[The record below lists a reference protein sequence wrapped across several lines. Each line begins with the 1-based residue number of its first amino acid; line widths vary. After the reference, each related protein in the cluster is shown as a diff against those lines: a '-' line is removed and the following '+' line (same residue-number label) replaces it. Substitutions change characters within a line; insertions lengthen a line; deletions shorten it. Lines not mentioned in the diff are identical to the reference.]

1 MFLYVSVLLCGPVS
15 LSVFWTVCQSNWRA
29 IYDVLVILV
38 DIRQHRLLSPRLVRD
53 IFQQGGWSAM
63 GRSCE
68 LHRWWLRH
76 KVNGKPHLTT
86 WHGISGIAA
95 TAGCRSL
102 STAGWLLHILRMYI
116 CISLSLSTYLIIY
129 LLFIY
134 SIYIYI
140 YMCVCVCGPSEK
152 M

>member
-1 MFLYVSVLLCGPVS
+1 MFWLFWLTFVNIGSFS
-15 LSVFWTVCQSNWRA
+15 L
-29 IYDVLVILV
+29 
-38 DIRQHRLLSPRLVRD
+38 PRLVRD

-68 LHRWWLRH
+68 LHWLRH

-102 STAGWLLHILRMYI
+102 STSGWLLHIYICISMYIYIYMYI
-116 CISLSLSTYLIIY
+116 CISICVYIYLSTYLFIY
-129 LLFIY
+129 YLFIY
-134 SIYIYI
+134 SILFMYI
-140 YMCVCVCGPSEK
+140 YMCVCVQYMVIHLCIVYSASTCAMPQTLLG
-152 M
+152 